1 MHRIEIGIVGAGM
14 SGLFSGFLLD
24 QAGFHNYEILE
35 ANDRL
40 GG

>member
-1 MHRIEIGIVGAGM
+1 M

-24 QAGFHNYEILE
+24 SAGFHNYEIIE

-40 GG
+40 GGYGYFQRILTF

>member
-1 MHRIEIGIVGAGM
+1 M
-14 SGLFSGFLLD
+14 SGLFSALLLE

-35 ANDRL
+35 ANNRL

>member
-1 MHRIEIGIVGAGM
+1 MA
-14 SGLFSGFLLD
+14 GLFSGYLLD
-24 QAGFHNYEILE
+24 QAGFHNYEIIE